1 MIHVYVLFQR
11 MIFSPTFAMMI
22 PTNFVALPGDKT
34 TGVLLA
40 CERRVFFRFRL
51 SILGLSIL
59 GGYPTKNR
67 GVPNPQWLFFLII
80 YRAYTCLYY
89 PMDWGFSEEGKSHEP
104 TSRRD

>member
-1 MIHVYVLFQR
+1 MGMIHVYVLFQR

-51 SILGLSIL
+51 SILWTGDSQKRGNPMNQQVEGTEGTTEGFEHCLFSIMSGHQQLL
-59 GGYPTKNR
+59 G
-67 GVPNPQWLFFLII
+67 
-80 YRAYTCLYY
+80 
-89 PMDWGFSEEGKSHEP
+89 
-104 TSRRD
+104 